1 MTYLLQECKNDIQ
14 KLQHLKSAVLRERSS
29 RLTLTPHNSVARVVD
44 DEEHSEDTI
53 DVVQEYLK
61 HVLKFGTPEERVKIL
76 GGIQS
81 KFKLTNR
88 QLIFL

>member
-1 MTYLLQECKNDIQ
+1 MQ

-29 RLTLTPHNSVARVVD
+29 RLTLTPHNSITRVIED
-44 DEEHSEDTI
+44 DEHSEDTV

-61 HVLKFGTPEERVKIL
+61 HVLKFGTPEERVRIL

-88 QLIFL
+88 QLIRL